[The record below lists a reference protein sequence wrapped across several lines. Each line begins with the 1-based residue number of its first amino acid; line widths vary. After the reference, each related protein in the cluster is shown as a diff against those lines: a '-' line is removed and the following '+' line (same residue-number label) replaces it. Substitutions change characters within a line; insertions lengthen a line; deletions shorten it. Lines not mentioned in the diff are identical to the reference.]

1 MSKKR
6 MKDLN
11 PGQKAKKVKGGR
23 TTIWTQV
30 GRINDRLFNRAVP
43 RIGRNVER
51 TTLGLGQAIERTFN
65 PR

>member
-1 MSKKR
+1 MPKKR

-11 PGQKAKKVKGGR
+11 PGEKAKKVKGGR

-30 GRINDRLFNRAVP
+30 GRIQDRLFNRAVP
-43 RIGRNVER
+43 RIGQNVER
-51 TTLGLGQAIERTFN
+51 TTLELGQGIERTLN